1 MNSKMIDLVQSSASS
16 SLHVESD
23 LIFLFEKC
31 LKLWKENFA
40 FAVLHGS
47 SLFHRIKCAFK

>member
-1 MNSKMIDLVQSSASS
+1 MIDLVQSSASS